1 MQWAA
6 DLPVSMHRRELFD
19 TLKLLKDWGFVMN
32 PYEPCL
38 WNKVVK
44 KHQLSL
50 LFHIDNIVTSDKKNE
65 IVTLFIRKVK
75 AEYGKLEL
83 EALKICRGLVHEY
96 LGQTVDFTIEG
107 DVRFSQYDFIR
118 KLYDTLPDTMK
129 KGKRNTA
136 APPYLYKTNADTSAD
151 DCLLDD
157 ARQEDYHAITGC

>member
-1 MQWAA
+1 
-6 DLPVSMHRRELFD
+6 
-19 TLKLLKDWGFVMN
+19 MN

-96 LGQTVDFTIEG
+96 LGQTVDFTIIKGE
-107 DVRFSQYDFIR
+107 VRFSQYDFIR
-118 KLYDTLPDTMK
+118 KL
-129 KGKRNTA
+129 
-136 APPYLYKTNADTSAD
+136 
-151 DCLLDD
+151 
-157 ARQEDYHAITGC
+157 